1 VIDQIWA
8 ELLKIRSTRTT
19 VGLALG
25 MGALVLLFVLLNG
38 LLTTVRQISSVD
50 DQRSMFGIGAFS
62 GVFSALAGILLVT
75 SEFRFGTIRPT
86 FLFTPRR
93 NRVTGAKVA
102 AALTAGMVF
111 GVVGTGLAVG
121 VGAAILAGR
130 GIAVSLDSGD
140 YALLVLGTVAGAAL
154 WGAIGVGIGAIVR
167 NQVGAI
173 IGLLAWGFVVE
184 NLLFAL
190 APSVGRLTPG
200 QAQNGL
206 LGQTDAHTLDPLPAA
221 AVLIAWTVVVGIAGA
236 LLTARRDVD

>member
-1 VIDQIWA
+1 MIDQVRA

-19 VGLALG
+19 IGLALG
-25 MGALVLLFVLLNG
+25 MAALVLLFVLLNG
-38 LLTTVRQISSVD
+38 FLTTVAEISSVD
-50 DQRSMFGIGAFS
+50 DQRSMFAIGSFS

-102 AALTAGMVF
+102 AALTAGVVF
-111 GVVGTGLAVG
+111 GAVGTGLAVG
-121 VGAAILAGR
+121 VGSAILAGR
-130 GIAVSLDSGD
+130 GIPVSPHTGD
-140 YALLVLGTVAGAAL
+140 FALLTHGTVAGAAL
-154 WGAIGVGIGAIVR
+154 WGAIGVGVGAIVR

-190 APSVGRLTPG
+190 VPSVGRLTPG

-206 LGQTDAHTLDPLPAA
+206 MGQTDAHTLSPLPAA
-221 AVLIAWTVVVGIAGA
+221 AVLIAWAVVVGIAGA

>member
-1 VIDQIWA
+1 MIDQFRA

-19 VGLALG
+19 IGLALG
-25 MGALVLLFVLLNG
+25 MVALVLLFVALNG
-38 LLTTVRQISSVD
+38 LLTTVSEISSVD
-50 DQRSMFGIGAFS
+50 DQRSMFAIGSFS

-93 NRVTGAKVA
+93 NRVTGAKA
-102 AALTAGMVF
+102 AAAFAGGFAF
-111 GVVGTGLAVG
+111 GVVGAGIALG
-121 VGAAILAGR
+121 VGSVILAAR
-130 GIAVSLDSGD
+130 GISLSLDGGD

-154 WGAIGVGIGAIVR
+154 WGAIGVGLGAVVR

-190 APSVGRLTPG
+190 APTVGRLTPG

-206 LGQTDAHTLDPLPAA
+206 MGQTDPHTLGPFPAA
-221 AVLIAWTVVVGIAGA
+221 AVMIAWTIVVGIAGA